1 MAKTALEV
9 LHLSS
14 SKNQKEKQGQG
25 HQPGF
30 LLVIEGSRIDMAAHS
45 NDPAT
50 HIHEILAYN
59 EAIAQVLEFVNGI
72 QSVFHAKSFAD
83 IEHPDT
89 LLISTSDH
97 ETGGLSVAVQMGE
110 TYPIYAW
117 APLAL
122 STVQKSAEYIA
133 KSLLNLNPII
143 DRKDF
148 INSVIFR
155 NWLGVEKDDIPY
167 FDDYAQYLTNPNLT
181 QTQIEYKIG
190 QLSSSRALV
199 GW

>member
-1 MAKTALEV
+1 MLT
-9 LHLSS
+9 S
-14 SKNQKEKQGQG
+14 
-25 HQPGF
+25 
-30 LLVIEGSRIDMAAHS
+30 
-45 NDPAT
+45 
-50 HIHEILAYN
+50 
-59 EAIAQVLEFVNGI
+59 FV
-72 QSVFHAKSFAD
+72 D

-122 STVQKSAEYIA
+122 SNVQKSAEYIA

-143 DRKDF
+143 DRKEF

-155 NWLGVEKDDIPY
+155 NWLGVEREDIPY
-167 FDDYAQYLTNPNLT
+167 FDEYALYLTNPNLT